1 MQGIRLNQ
9 HVAELDAAEEPFEG
23 SRLAALVSGIGGLGN
38 RHPQWLPPR
47 GLSAMRD
54 TKRMAH
60 SKDMRLVCSASPE

>member
-38 RHPQWLPPR
+38 RHPQCFR
-47 GLSAMRD
+47 QGG
-54 TKRMAH
+54 
-60 SKDMRLVCSASPE
+60 